1 MDLGNTL
8 LLLAFG
14 QGLLISL
21 ALLAAGILKRNAQK
35 YLGLILWVIAL
46 EIGTIWAIRSEHVS
60 TIFPFWIFGS
70 YLLLPPALLLFFENQ
85 TTPDFRS
92 LPKHI
97 WLFAPA
103 IIEIAVEGVVR
114 LHLEMTGN
122 AIELIQN
129 PVWFSFTEVLP
140 VVGLI
145 VVMVRIGYTLQKLY
159 RVDRSLT
166 SRSLA
171 RSRTKVTTM
180 FTVLGLITL
189 LWVLET
195 WLQLPVF
202 RITLGFLCFLIFGI
216 GFLVFFRP
224 DLFQV
229 PVYPLLPSGDPDEQ
243 IEQLQ
248 RIQKAFNTEKIFLEP
263 RLTLKK
269 AADYIGLPPRQISEA
284 INRQEQMDFRRYVN
298 HLRVQEVIHRVE
310 AGERSQKTLL
320 GIALESGFNANL
332 PSIRHSRTSP
342 ENRPPNILGKWVQKR
357 VSGRP

>member
-1 MDLGNTL
+1 MDQGNTL

-14 QGLLISL
+14 QGVLISL
-21 ALLAAGILKRNAQK
+21 ALLTAGILKRNAQK
-35 YLGLILWVIAL
+35 YLGLILWVLAL
-46 EIGTIWAIRSEHVS
+46 EIGTIWAIRSDHVS
-60 TIFPFWIFGS
+60 TIFPFWVFGS
-70 YLLLPPALLLFFENQ
+70 YLLLPPALLLFFDSQ
-85 TTPDFRS
+85 MVPGFRS
-92 LPKHI
+92 LPKHT
-97 WLFAPA
+97 WLFVPA
-103 IIEIAVEGVVR
+103 LTEIVVEGTVR
-114 LHLEMTGN
+114 LHLELTGN

-159 RVDRSLT
+159 RVDPGMT

-171 RSRTKVTTM
+171 KRRTKVTVM
-180 FTVLGLITL
+180 FIVLGLITL

-216 GFLVFFRP
+216 GFLVFFHP

-229 PVYPLLPSGDPDEQ
+229 PAYPPLPSGDQEGQ

-248 RIQKAFNTEKIFLEP
+248 RIQMAFNTEKLYLEP

-269 AADYIGLPPRQISEA
+269 AADYIGLPPRQISET
-284 INRQEQMDFRRYVN
+284 INRHEQMDFRRYVN
-298 HLRVQEVIHRVE
+298 HLRVQEVIDRVE

-320 GIALESGFNANL
+320 GIALESGFNAKSTFNQAFKDITGKS
-332 PSIRHSRTSP
+332 PSQYF
-342 ENRPPNILGKWVQKR
+342 G
-357 VSGRP
+357 

>member
-1 MDLGNTL
+1 LDQGNTL

-14 QGLLISL
+14 QGVLISL
-21 ALLAAGILKRNAQK
+21 ALLTAGILKRNAQK
-35 YLGLILWVIAL
+35 YLGLTLWVLAL
-46 EIGTIWAIRSEHVS
+46 EIGTIWAIRSQHVS
-60 TIFPFWIFGS
+60 TIFPFWVFGS
-70 YLLLPPALLLFFENQ
+70 YLLLPPALLLFFDSQ
-85 TTPDFRS
+85 MVPGFRS

-97 WLFAPA
+97 WLFVPA
-103 IIEIAVEGVVR
+103 LIEIVVEGTVR
-114 LHLEMTGN
+114 LQLELTGN

-129 PVWFSFTEVLP
+129 PVWFTFTEVLP

-159 RVDRSLT
+159 RVDPGMT

-171 RSRTKVTTM
+171 KRRTKVTAM
-180 FTVLGLITL
+180 FIVLGLITL

-202 RITLGFLCFLIFGI
+202 RITLGILCFLIFGI
-216 GFLVFFRP
+216 GFLVFFQP

-229 PVYPLLPSGDPDEQ
+229 PAYPPLPSGDQEER

-248 RIQKAFNTEKIFLEP
+248 RIQMAFNTEKLYLEP

-269 AADYIGLPPRQISEA
+269 ASDHIGLPPRQISEA
-284 INRQEQMDFRRYVN
+284 INRHEQMDFRRYVN
-298 HLRVQEVIHRVE
+298 RLRVQEVIDRVE

-320 GIALESGFNANL
+320 GIALESGFNAKSTFNQAFKDITGKS
-332 PSIRHSRTSP
+332 PSQYF
-342 ENRPPNILGKWVQKR
+342 G
-357 VSGRP
+357 